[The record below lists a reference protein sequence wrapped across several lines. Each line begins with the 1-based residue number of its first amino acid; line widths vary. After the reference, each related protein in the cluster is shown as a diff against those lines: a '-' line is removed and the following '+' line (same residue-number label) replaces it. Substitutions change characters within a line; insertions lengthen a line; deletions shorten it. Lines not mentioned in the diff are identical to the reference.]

1 MELDSSQPKAKKEEE
16 NEIFWQIYRKVMV
29 HLATPAPSSDHCT
42 ILIICLIMN
51 KMFHFTLIFVKT
63 QFYAAHITEKY

>member
-42 ILIICLIMN
+42 VLHLDHVYII
-51 KMFHFTLIFVKT
+51 TL
-63 QFYAAHITEKY
+63 HLS